1 LNYRKRDELKPFHV
15 ISKPF
20 KSQLNIEDRLFF
32 ANWLSDW
39 SSEDF
44 LHLAPSDEFF
54 VYSVR
59 EPNHQNDRIW
69 AKSIEDINEDQ
80 RYRELIKNPVCI
92 GIFVLFTVKKLMFI
106 IKENGQSWDG
116 NYFRN
121 TILRENVILFLSD
134 AQNVLDSRKVIFLH
148 DKTPCMRA
156 IATQQ
161 LPDESGLNLWGNDF
175 WAGNS
180 PDLNPAEHIG
190 SIIKDEVET
199 RMLRENQQNRYS
211 YNVLLNI
218 LREVLVSIE
227 NNSELFV
234 NLLLS
239 YPDSLIDL
247 KL

>member
-1 LNYRKRDELKPFHV
+1 MNYRKRDELKPFHV

-59 EPNHQNDRIW
+59 KPNHQNDRIW

>member
-1 LNYRKRDELKPFHV
+1 
-15 ISKPF
+15 
-20 KSQLNIEDRLFF
+20 
-32 ANWLSDW
+32 
-39 SSEDF
+39 
-44 LHLAPSDEFF
+44 
-54 VYSVR
+54 
-59 EPNHQNDRIW
+59 
-69 AKSIEDINEDQ
+69 
-80 RYRELIKNPVCI
+80 
-92 GIFVLFTVKKLMFI
+92 
-106 IKENGQSWDG
+106 
-116 NYFRN
+116 
-121 TILRENVILFLSD
+121 
-134 AQNVLDSRKVIFLH
+134 
-148 DKTPCMRA
+148 MRA

-161 LPDESGLNLWGNDF
+161 LLDESGLNFWGNDF

-180 PDLNPAEHIG
+180 PDLNPAEHIC